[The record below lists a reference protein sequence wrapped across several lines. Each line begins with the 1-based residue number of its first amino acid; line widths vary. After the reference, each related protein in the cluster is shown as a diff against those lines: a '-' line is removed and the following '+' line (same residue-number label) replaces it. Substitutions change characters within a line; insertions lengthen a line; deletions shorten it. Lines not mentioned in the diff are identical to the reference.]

1 MTRVV
6 ASPLPPSIIT
16 TVATGLLLLALG
28 VDLPDGLRRPICS
41 ASAPVTTASV
51 RLRHHSSTTVKTSS
65 IIAADVTAAGN
76 QSSSLVAHNN
86 NNNNNNNGATK
97 RGGRMERRNR
107 QQQQDKDDLSL
118 WIDQQQVKMFSG
130 FPMEIYIAAEGRVLS
145 YILDPNFEKYLPVIP
160 SEVGYVNFTWKSG
173 EHKKYYYHFDRLQ
186 SFNEDILQPP
196 TVSVEIRGR
205 VPRKPKVFSVLLPC
219 SGNSSGVASFSIGLL
234 IESHK
239 GKPLPGTPLRLRLR
253 KECAERVTQ
262 VSDGGGAFRPAAGAP
277 HQHHHH
283 HHHLVPSPH
292 ASTSSASA
300 WPPLSSLPDPN
311 LLVTH
316 GQTGRLAAS
325 NSAASNVNRS
335 RLAFTGLRHVGPD
348 PECDK
353 KCANGGWCNHEKIC
367 QCLEGYMGQHCRT
380 ALCYPQCMNGG
391 SCTSPGMCSCP
402 SGFQGHHCEG
412 GICKDKCLN
421 GGKCIQKDTCDC
433 PKGFYGL
440 RCEFTKCVIPCLNG
454 GRCKG
459 VNKCRCSPG
468 FKGDHCEVTPPGRL
482 AQRHLCQRPCRH
494 GTCVGQN
501 RCLCHEGW
509 HGKLCHRNRQH
520 NSTEERSITR
530 RRKVWV

>member
-1 MTRVV
+1 MTHVT
-6 ASPLPPSIIT
+6 SPPQVSIIT
-16 TVATGLLLLALG
+16 IVATGLLLLAVG
-28 VDLPDGLRRPICS
+28 GDLLDGMRRPICS
-41 ASAPVTTASV
+41 ASTPVTKPSV
-51 RLRHHSSTTVKTSS
+51 RLRHSTVKTYATTST
-65 IIAADVTAAGN
+65 IASNHSVN
-76 QSSSLVAHNN
+76 HNSN
-86 NNNNNNNGATK
+86 NKNRPTK

-107 QQQQDKDDLSL
+107 QQQHKDDLSL

-130 FPMEIYIAAEGRVLS
+130 FPMEIYIAADGRVLS
-145 YILDPNFEKYLPVIP
+145 YILDPNFEKYLPIIP
-160 SEVGYVNFTWKSG
+160 SEVDYVNFTWKSG
-173 EHKKYYYHFDRLQ
+173 ENKKYYYHFDRLQ
-186 SFNEDILQPP
+186 SFNEDILQSP
-196 TVSVEIRGR
+196 TISVEIRGR

-253 KECAERVTQ
+253 KECAERV
-262 VSDGGGAFRPAAGAP
+262 
-277 HQHHHH
+277 
-283 HHHLVPSPH
+283 
-292 ASTSSASA
+292 
-300 WPPLSSLPDPN
+300 
-311 LLVTH
+311 
-316 GQTGRLAAS
+316 
-325 NSAASNVNRS
+325 
-335 RLAFTGLRHVGPD
+335 GPD

-391 SCTSPGMCSCP
+391 SCTSPGTCSCP
-402 SGFQGHHCEG
+402 SGFQGLHCEG
-412 GICKDKCLN
+412 GICKEKCLN
-421 GGKCIQKDTCDC
+421 GGKCIQKDTCEC

-459 VNKCRCSPG
+459 VNQCRCSPG
-468 FKGDHCEVTPPGRL
+468 FKGDHCEVTPPGRP
-482 AQRHLCQRPCRH
+482 AQRPLCQRPCRH
-494 GTCVGQN
+494 GSCVGLN

-520 NSTEERSITR
+520 NSTEERPAAR

>member
-253 KECAERVTQ
+253 KECAERV
-262 VSDGGGAFRPAAGAP
+262 
-277 HQHHHH
+277 
-283 HHHLVPSPH
+283 
-292 ASTSSASA
+292 
-300 WPPLSSLPDPN
+300 
-311 LLVTH
+311 
-316 GQTGRLAAS
+316 
-325 NSAASNVNRS
+325 
-335 RLAFTGLRHVGPD
+335 GPD

-440 RCEFTKCVIPCLNG
+440 RCEFSLTAKCVIPCLNG